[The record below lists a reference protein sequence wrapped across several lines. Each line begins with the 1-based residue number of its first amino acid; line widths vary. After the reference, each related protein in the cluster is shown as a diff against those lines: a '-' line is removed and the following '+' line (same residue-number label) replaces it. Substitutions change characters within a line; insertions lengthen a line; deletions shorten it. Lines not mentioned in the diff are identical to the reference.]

1 MHEQVHI
8 AVSSQNLSFDRYI
21 GNLSY
26 KISPLHRT
34 IRFNKKSSNL
44 VKYMYFFLDFVLTL
58 MAVIDVN
65 KRYP

>member
-44 VKYMYFFLDFVLTL
+44 VKYMYFFVLTL
-58 MAVIDVN
+58 MAVIDIN